1 MNQDNNFTLENFE
14 KLKNGDK
21 YSFNL
26 LYKEYN
32 LILYRTALL
41 LLGNKDDAEDVLQ
54 DTFLSIYKNINSL
67 KDFNKLKPW
76 IFSILK
82 NFCYTKYKK
91 RKREFPDEFVLDRA
105 DIGSVSNGEDEFLLN
120 EVGEKV
126 ILFVDKYPETSKPIS
141 EQPYNE
147 MRDINEV
154 PVYYS
159 RVENLFL
166 ADEKDATPEELERS
180 KKDPFF
186 NLAIGSEERIEEVTK
201 NLIFQYRSI
210 QYSLLAGEKMDV
222 NEYYEMAREI
232 IKYK

>member
-14 KLKNGDK
+14 NLKNGDK
-21 YSFNL
+21 YSFDL

-120 EVGEKV
+120 EEIEEALLKLKQREREVIVLFYYDDFSIEEIAKICKTFKGTVKSRLFRARNNLKKELIKIDQDFCENFGEK
-126 ILFVDKYPETSKPIS
+126 
-141 EQPYNE
+141 
-147 MRDINEV
+147 
-154 PVYYS
+154 
-159 RVENLFL
+159 EN
-166 ADEKDATPEELERS
+166 
-180 KKDPFF
+180 
-186 NLAIGSEERIEEVTK
+186 I
-201 NLIFQYRSI
+201 
-210 QYSLLAGEKMDV
+210 
-222 NEYYEMAREI
+222 YE
-232 IKYK
+232 